1 MELAGAL
8 PEPPGLLQ
16 VEADP
21 LSRVRRELAFDGSP
35 QGLFE
40 GGRDGRLGAMREDL
54 LVVAPEHV
62 QRVGPGITLVRQEAM
77 ENAERHQLAVWF
89 AQLER
94 SGERCD
100 MPEGS
105 SLLRQESP
113 ELQIGI
119 GSRLETAE
127 QLEDEAVAVDHRGV
141 GLLGLY
147 DGRLQD
153 ISRRPQQ
160 RAERARRRGDHF
172 AESPAETPASGDEI
186 EEAEREARIHH
197 RVVEDP
203 VLL

>member
-16 VEADP
+16 VGADP
-21 LSRVRRELAFDGSP
+21 LSRARRELAFDGGP

-77 ENAERHQLAVWF
+77 EDAECGQLAVWP

-94 SGERCD
+94 PGERRD
-100 MPEGS
+100 IPEV
-105 SLLRQESP
+105 SLLRQEPP

-119 GSRLETAE
+119 GFRLETAE
-127 QLEDEAVAVDHRGV
+127 KLEDEAVAVDHRCV

-147 DGRLQD
+147 DRRLQEL
-153 ISRRPQQ
+153 SRRPQK
-160 RAERARRRGDHF
+160 RAEIEIGRA
-172 AESPAETPASGDEI
+172 
-186 EEAEREARIHH
+186 
-197 RVVEDP
+197 
-203 VLL
+203 

>member
-21 LSRVRRELAFDGSP
+21 LSRVRRELAFDGGP

-77 ENAERHQLAVWF
+77 EDAERRQRAVWP

-94 SGERCD
+94 PGERRD
-100 MPEGS
+100 MPEG

-119 GSRLETAE
+119 GFRLETAE